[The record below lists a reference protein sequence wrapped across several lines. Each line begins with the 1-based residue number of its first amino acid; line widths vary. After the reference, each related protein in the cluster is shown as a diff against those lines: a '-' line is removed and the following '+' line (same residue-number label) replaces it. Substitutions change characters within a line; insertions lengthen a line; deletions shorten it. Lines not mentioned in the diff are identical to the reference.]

1 EDELNKLDVHIG
13 DNVTVR
19 RAGDVIPE
27 VVNVH
32 IEHRPKRATKVR
44 YPELCP
50 SCGNTIV
57 RPPGEAAHRCLNM
70 ACPAQVEGRLFHFA
84 SKGGFDIEG
93 LGGKLARQLIKEQ
106 LVKDP
111 ADLFFLTKEQL
122 LPLELMADKRA
133 QNLLDAID
141 RSRTTELPKIIYALG
156 IIGVGEAA
164 AKLLAEQFG
173 AFDKF
178 QRAPVEQLEQI
189 PGIGPVIAR
198 NIRDFF
204 DTEGNRQMLNKMRE
218 GGVVFPNYQVV
229 AERTPLAGKTFVI
242 TGTLSHPRNH
252 FKKLIEQHGGK
263 VAGSVSSKTDYLLC
277 GIDPGSKL
285 DKAKKLGITIIDEEQ
300 LNNLFSYKAPAPS
313 GRNQEE

>member
-1 EDELNKLDVHIG
+1 LHNEDELNKLDVHIG
-13 DNVTVR
+13 DTVTVR

-32 IEHRPKRATKVR
+32 IDRRPKKAAKVR
-44 YPELCP
+44 FPERCP

-57 RPPGEAAHRCLNM
+57 RPLGEAAHRCLNM
-70 ACPAQVEGRLFHFA
+70 ACPAQVERRLFHFA

-93 LGGKLARQLIKEQ
+93 LGGKLSQQLIKEG

-133 QNLLDAID
+133 RNLLDAIE
-141 RSRTTELPKIIYALG
+141 RSRATELPKIIYALG

-173 AFDKF
+173 SFDKF
-178 QRAPVEQLEQI
+178 QQATVEQLEQI
-189 PGIGPVIAR
+189 QGIGPVIAR

-204 DTEGNRQMLNKMRE
+204 DTEGNRRMLNKMRD
-218 GGVVFPNYQVV
+218 GGVVFPRYQVV
-229 AERTPLAGKTFVI
+229 AEGALLAGKTFVI
-242 TGTLSHPRNH
+242 TGTLSRPRNH
-252 FKKLIEQHGGK
+252 FKNLIEEHGGK
-263 VAGSVSSKTDYLLC
+263 VAGSVSSQTDYLLC

-285 DKAKKLGITIIDEEQ
+285 DKAKKLGIAIIDEDK
-300 LNNLFSYKAPAPS
+300 LNRLL
-313 GRNQEE
+313 